1 MNLLYLFCFFLFS
14 TSRPVCYSSTDGN
27 SYNDLDNF
35 NRWRLK
41 YNKTYDNEFNLST
54 YFTDWKN
61 NRNYINQHN
70 SKNNDFELELNAF
83 ADIHWS
89 KWLGRKGYNF
99 VMATDSLRT
108 EVFENNDEN
117 MNLEMNLNINLPSS
131 IDWRKKDVVT
141 SVKNQQQCGSC
152 WAFSAVASMEGQHA
166 LQTGK
171 LVNLSESQIVD
182 CDINGSDSG
191 CDGGWM
197 DGAFKYVIA
206 QGGVDTDK
214 SYPYDPQDDPCQ
226 FNKSNVGAKFSNYKN
241 VKGGE
246 AGLKKAVATIGPIS
260 VAIDA
265 SNPEFQFYKKGV
277 YYDKTCSSTMLDHGV
292 LVVGY
297 GTTKNGTDYWIV
309 KNSWGADWGDKGYIW
324 MSRNRDNNCGIAS
337 KPSHPIV

>member
-27 SYNDLDNF
+27 AYNDLDNF

-54 YFTDWKN
+54 YFTDWGE

-108 EVFENNDEN
+108 EVFENNDKN
-117 MNLEMNLNINLPSS
+117 VNLEINLDMNLPSS

-182 CDINGSDSG
+182 CDINGSDDG
-191 CDGGWM
+191 CSGGWM

-206 QGGVDTDK
+206 QGGVDTDE

-226 FNKSNVGAKFSNYKN
+226 FNKSNVGAKFSNYKD

-337 KPSHPIV
+337 KPSYPIV